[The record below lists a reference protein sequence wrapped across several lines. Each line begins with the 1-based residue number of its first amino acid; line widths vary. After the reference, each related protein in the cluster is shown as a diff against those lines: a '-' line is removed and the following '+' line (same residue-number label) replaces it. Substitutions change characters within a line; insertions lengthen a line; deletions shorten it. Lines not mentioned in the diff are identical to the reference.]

1 MNESVHIGIQ
11 IQWGDRVM
19 SEYLPKDVREGLELA
34 RKQKLRKKSRMRV
47 KAGDQVFTILRYWDE
62 GFALDAEDAPSLRG
76 LVDVFDG
83 ANHLSQCL
91 IVASEEEAGQMV
103 YEFKRATPHV
113 ERPPLDYEITE
124 NAPVALITQS

>member
-1 MNESVHIGIQ
+1 
-11 IQWGDRVM
+11 M

-47 KAGDQVFTILRYWDE
+47 RAGDQVFTILRYWDQ
-62 GFALDAEDAPSLRG
+62 GFALDAEDAPNLRG

-91 IVASEEEAGQMV
+91 IVASEEDGGQMV
-103 YEFKRATPHV
+103 YEFKRATPHA
-113 ERPPLDYEITE
+113 EKAPLDYEIAE
-124 NAPVALITQS
+124 NAPMALITRV